1 MLEEDPEPTRT
12 IRSHATPGNDTGKGD
27 GLAVLLLQ
35 GLQAGSV
42 SPGVL
47 AGQVAH
53 LQALNPYRHRVGV
66 IGVVRLGRQDRVH
79 LFPHTAIWG
88 VTPSDDAPEVVLVA
102 GLADDF
108 EVFSALAQLNLHAIA
123 HPGGR
128 LFRAPGGVSVGL
140 LLAASEQP
148 S

>member
-1 MLEEDPEPTRT
+1 MPPPA
-12 IRSHATPGNDTGKGD
+12 ITPAIPAGP
-27 GLAVLLLQ
+27 AVLLLQ
-35 GLQAGSV
+35 GEQARPV
-42 SPGVL
+42 SPGIL
-47 AGQVAH
+47 ARQVAH
-53 LQALNPYRHRVGV
+53 LQALDPHRHRVGV

-79 LFPHTAIWG
+79 LFPHTAIWE

-128 LFRAPGGVSVGL
+128 LFGAPGGVSVGL

>member
-27 GLAVLLLQ
+27 GPAVLLLQ

-53 LQALNPYRHRVGV
+53 LQALNPYRHGVGV
-66 IGVVRLGRQDRVH
+66 IGLSGSAARTAYTSSRTRPSGERRSRMMRQRL
-79 LFPHTAIWG
+79 
-88 VTPSDDAPEVVLVA
+88 S
-102 GLADDF
+102 
-108 EVFSALAQLNLHAIA
+108 
-123 HPGGR
+123 
-128 LFRAPGGVSVGL
+128 
-140 LLAASEQP
+140 
-148 S
+148 